1 MKKIHLLL
9 MFFTVLLVVAGMGC
23 SRAKKIHLLDRA
35 NNWFDSGQFD
45 KAEIEYL
52 AVVRVDPQ
60 NSQAIGR
67 LGVIYFDE
75 GRFQMAAPFLYK
87 GSQLDTNNLDLHLK
101 LAQIYLALG
110 MLKEAHSESELVL
123 DRNPQDLEA
132 PVLFAQSVAK
142 QNDINAAQRRLQAL
156 AQNGDNAGVETALG
170 VLASNQRD
178 FKSAS
183 ADFRRAVA
191 LDSHF
196 AAAYAALGN
205 SFWAQ
210 NDLKGAKAAFKAAAD
225 CAPPYSP
232 LQLPYGQF
240 EIQAGN
246 FASAESFFNDLTTRT
261 PNYVPAWLGL
271 AEVALDEKKL
281 DDCTTALDKALAVDP
296 DNTDALVLQAR
307 LDLARS
313 DTGKATSELERL
325 VKLYPQAPRIHYQ
338 LALVYVVGNQPNKA
352 LNQSHEALDLDPH
365 FIEAA
370 FLLAQ
375 LELKTGDTDSAVD
388 LLKQLVAN
396 QPNLIQ
402 AKLLLAEAY
411 RAQNNFN
418 GALEIYQQLEQ
429 AFPKNPQFPLLAGA
443 TFVQQ
448 LNETAARQQFSRT
461 LEIEPGN
468 VDAQE
473 ELAQLDLADH
483 QFAAAQAR
491 VEQIVA
497 KNPLQAFPQILLA
510 KIFLAQ
516 GQTNQAE
523 TALSKASA
531 LPQGSS
537 ANLLLAQLYLNSRQ
551 DQKALDTLN
560 VMLENNPKNTAVLML
575 VGMVQSDLKNYRA
588 AADAYEKLLA
598 LSPQYSPA
606 LNNLAWLYSDNL
618 GDLDKAYNLAQRARQ
633 LLPADPSTADTLG
646 WVLFKKG
653 QYASALKLF
662 QESADQLSDNPEV
675 QFHVG
680 IAHYML
686 ADENASRGAFQRAL
700 DLNKEFPERNQCED
714 CLEILSID
722 PKTADAAACT
732 RLENQISAR
741 PDDPIAFTRLAA
753 IYQRDNNSAKTIALC
768 ETALKANPQNVN
780 ADILLAQLY
789 ASSNPQRAFELAKAA
804 YQLKP
809 DDMQVCATLGR
820 MAFLNGN
827 DRWSYNLLEPAS
839 QNQPD
844 NAQTSFDFANTA
856 FCLGKISD
864 AQTAMQNALQAGLP
878 ASESSDAK
886 IFLDLLALCQNPE
899 QAVVAESHVESILSS
914 SPNNAPA
921 LFADAVIDTQNRNP
935 FGAERVYEKLLAL
948 HPDCA
953 LAQKNLAILYAQ
965 NLVEPDKAYPVALKA
980 RESFP
985 DDPQV
990 AKALALILFQQ
1001 GDYVRAADL
1010 FSTISNSTTADAEL
1024 FYCLGISEFRLKNY
1038 AGSRKS
1044 LQHALTLNL
1053 SGQQATDARQ
1063 TLAELNN

>member
-1 MKKIHLLL
+1 MKKTHLLL
-9 MFFTVLLVVAGMGC
+9 ILFTALLVVVGTGC

-35 NNWFDSGQFD
+35 NSSFDAGQFD
-45 KAEIEYL
+45 QAETEYL
-52 AVVRVDPQ
+52 NVLQVDPQ
-60 NSQAIGR
+60 NAQAIGR

-75 GRFQMAAPFLYK
+75 GRFQKASPYLYK

-101 LAQIYLALG
+101 LAQIYLGIG
-110 MLKEAHSESELVL
+110 MLKEAHSESAFVL
-123 DRNPQDLEA
+123 DRNPQDLQA

-142 QNDINAAQRRLQAL
+142 QNDINAAKRRLQAL
-156 AQNGDNAGVETALG
+156 AQNGDSAGVETALG
-170 VLASNQRD
+170 VLASNQHD
-178 FKSAS
+178 YKTAS
-183 ADFRRAVA
+183 AHFRRAVT

-196 AAAYAALGN
+196 AAAYVALGN
-205 SFWAQ
+205 SFSAQ

-240 EIQAGN
+240 EIQSGN
-246 FASAESFFNDLTTRT
+246 FASAESFFSDLTIKT
-261 PNYVPAWLGL
+261 PNYVPAWMGL

-296 DNTDALVLQAR
+296 DNADALVLQAR

-338 LALVYVVGNQPNKA
+338 LALAYVVANQPNKA
-352 LNQSHEALDLDPH
+352 LNQSHEALELDPH
-365 FIEAA
+365 FVEAA

-375 LELKTGDTDSAVD
+375 LELKTGDKDSAVD

-396 QPNLIQ
+396 QPDLIQ

-411 RAQNNFN
+411 HAQNNLN
-418 GALEIYQQLEQ
+418 DALDIYQQLEQ

-443 TFVQQ
+443 TFIQQ

-461 LEIEPGN
+461 LEIEPNN

-497 KNPLQAFPQILLA
+497 RNPQQAFPQILLA
-510 KIFLAQ
+510 KVFLAQ

-523 TALSKASA
+523 AMLAKASA

-537 ANLLLAQLYLNSRQ
+537 ANLLLAQLYFNSRQ
-551 DQKALDTLN
+551 DQKSLDTLN
-560 VMLENNPKNTAVLML
+560 VMLENNPKDTAALML
-575 VGMVQSDLKNYRA
+575 LGLVQSDLKNYRA
-588 AADAYEKLLA
+588 AADAYEKLLT
-598 LSPQYSPA
+598 LNPQCSPA
-606 LNNLAWLYSDNL
+606 LNNLACLYSDNL
-618 GDLDKAYNLAQRARQ
+618 GDLNKAYDLAQRARQ

-646 WVLFKKG
+646 WVLFKKA

-686 ADENASRGAFQRAL
+686 ADEDTSRGAFQRAL

-714 CLEILSID
+714 CLEILNID
-722 PKTADAAACT
+722 PKTADAAAAT
-732 RLENQISAR
+732 RLEDQISAR
-741 PDDPIAFTRLAA
+741 PDDPIAFIKLAA
-753 IYQRDNNSAKTIALC
+753 IYQRDNNSAKAIALC
-768 ETALKANPQNVN
+768 ETALKANSQNVN
-780 ADILLAQLY
+780 ADILLAQLL
-789 ASSNPQRAFELAKAA
+789 ASSDPQRAFELAKAA

-809 DDMQVCATLGR
+809 DDMQVCATLGH

-827 DRWSYNLLEPAS
+827 DRWSYDLLEQAS

-844 NAQTSFDFANTA
+844 NAQVSFDFANVA
-856 FCLGKISD
+856 FCMGKISD

-878 ASESSDAK
+878 ASKSNDAK
-886 IFLDLLALCQNPE
+886 IFLDLLALCQSPE
-899 QAVVAESHVESILSS
+899 QAAVAESHVEGVLSS

-965 NLVEPDKAYPVALKA
+965 NLVEPDKAYPVAVKA
-980 RESFP
+980 REAFP

-990 AKALALILFQQ
+990 AKALALILFQR
-1001 GDYVRAADL
+1001 GDYVRANDL
-1010 FSTISNSTTADAEL
+1010 FNTISGSTAADAEL

-1038 AGSRKS
+1038 SDSRKS
-1044 LQHALTLNL
+1044 LQHALNLNL
-1053 SGQQATDARQ
+1053 SGEQATDARQ

>member
-9 MFFTVLLVVAGMGC
+9 MLFTILMVIVGTGC
-23 SRAKKIHLLDRA
+23 SRAKKSHFLAEADRS
-35 NNWFDSGQFD
+35 FDSGQFD
-45 KAEIEYL
+45 KAEAEYL
-52 AVVRVDPQ
+52 DVIHVDPR
-60 NSQAIGR
+60 NARAIGR

-75 GRFQMAAPFLYK
+75 GRYQKAAPYLYK
-87 GSQLDTNNLDLHLK
+87 GSQLDTNNPDLHLK
-101 LAQIYLALG
+101 LAQIYLSIG
-110 MLKEAHSESELVL
+110 MLKEAHSESEFVL
-123 DRNPQDLEA
+123 DRNPQDPEA
-132 PVLFAQSVAK
+132 PVLFSQSVVK
-142 QNDINAAQRRLQAL
+142 QSDINATQRRLQAL
-156 AQNGDNAGVETALG
+156 AQNGDSAAMETALG
-170 VLASNQRD
+170 VMASNQRD
-178 FKSAS
+178 FKTGMTNL
-183 ADFRRAVA
+183 RRAVA

-196 AAAYAALGN
+196 AAAYVALGN
-205 SFWAQ
+205 SFWEQ

-232 LQLPYGQF
+232 LQLSYGQF
-240 EIQAGN
+240 EIQSGD
-246 FASAESFFNDLTTRT
+246 FESAESFFRDLTAKT

-281 DDCTTALDKALAVDP
+281 DDSTTALNKALVIDSDNVDS
-296 DNTDALVLQAR
+296 LILQAR

-325 VKLYPQAPRIHYQ
+325 VKLYPQASRIHYQ
-338 LALVYVVGNQPNKA
+338 LALAYVVDNQTTKA

-365 FIEAA
+365 FMEAA

-388 LLKQLVAN
+388 LLKQLTAA
-396 QPNLIQ
+396 QPDFIQ
-402 AKLLLAEAY
+402 AKLFLADAY
-411 RAQNNFN
+411 RVQNNFN
-418 GALEIYQQLEQ
+418 EALKIYRQLEQ
-429 AFPKNPQFPLLAGA
+429 AYPKNPQIPLLAGSA
-443 TFVQQ
+443 FVQQ
-448 LNETAARQQFSRT
+448 LNETSARQEFSRVLQ
-461 LEIEPGN
+461 LEPDNAE
-468 VDAQE
+468 AQE

-483 QFAAAQAR
+483 QFTAAQER
-491 VEQIVA
+491 VEQIV
-497 KNPLQAFPQILLA
+497 KNNPQQAFPQILLA

-516 GQTNQAE
+516 GQTNLAE
-523 TALSKASA
+523 MALSKASA
-531 LPQGSS
+531 LPQGST
-537 ANLLLAQLYLNSRQ
+537 ANLLLAQLYFYSGL

-560 VMLENNPKNTAVLML
+560 ATLTNDPKDIAALML
-575 VGMVQSDLKNYRA
+575 VGLVQSDLKNYRA
-588 AADAYEKLLA
+588 AANAYEKLLA
-598 LSPQYSPA
+598 LNPQYSPA
-606 LNNLAWLYSDNL
+606 LNNLAWLYSDYL
-618 GDLDKAYNLAQRARQ
+618 GDLNKAYDLAQQARQ
-633 LLPADPSTADTLG
+633 LVPADPSTGDTLG

-686 ADENASRGAFQRAL
+686 ADEDAARGAFQRAL
-700 DLNKEFPERNQCED
+700 DLNKEFPERNQCQN
-714 CLEILSID
+714 CLDVLNVD
-722 PKTADAAACT
+722 PKTADANTCT
-732 RLENQISAR
+732 RLEGQISIR
-741 PDDPIAFTRLAA
+741 PDDPIAFTKLAA
-753 IYQRDNNSAKTIALC
+753 IYQLNNNTAKAITLC
-768 ETALKANPQNVN
+768 EAVLKASPQSFK

-789 ASSNPQRAFELAKAA
+789 ATSNPQRAYELAKAA
-804 YQLKP
+804 YQSKP
-809 DDMQVCATLGR
+809 DDMEVCATLGR

-827 DRWSYNLLEPAS
+827 DRWAYNLLEQVS

-844 NAQTSFDFANTA
+844 NAQASFDFANAA

-864 AQTAMQNALQAGLP
+864 AQTAMQNALQSGLP
-878 ASESSDAK
+878 DAESTDAK
-886 IFLDLLALCQNPE
+886 VFLDLVALCQNPE
-899 QAVVAESHVESILSS
+899 QAVVAESHVENVLSS

-935 FGAERVYEKLLAL
+935 FGAERVYEKLLAV
-948 HPDCA
+948 HPNCT

-965 NLVEPDKAYPVALKA
+965 NLVEPDKAYPVAVKA

-1001 GDYVRAADL
+1001 GDYVRATDL
-1010 FSTISNSTTADAEL
+1010 FNTISDSTAADAEL

-1038 AGSRKS
+1038 AVSRKS
-1044 LQHALTLNL
+1044 LQHALNLNL